1 MVVNIIYCDL
11 PHVNAVLKKSEDI
24 DTYNLYIN
32 KNLSHDRMREEIKH
46 ELIHII
52 NDDFNVDYHVNIV
65 EHRVRMSQVED
76 EALNEIDFYHYII

>member
-1 MVVNIIYCDL
+1 
-11 PHVNAVLKKSEDI
+11 
-24 DTYNLYIN
+24 
-32 KNLSHDRMREEIKH
+32 MREEIKH